1 MQFIEEHIGKVI
13 TAVIALIATGFTW
26 LVRTVFTNEKKVT
39 LLQQELNHQFM
50 NNNKRQDE
58 LKESLIKIEQ
68 QSTLALENQTK
79 VIKELVE
86 VLRK

>member
-1 MQFIEEHIGKVI
+1 MQFVEEHIGKVI

-39 LLQQELNHQFM
+39 LLQQELNHQFLA
-50 NNNKRQDE
+50 NNRRQDE

-68 QSTLALENQTK
+68 QSTLALENQTR

-86 VLRK
+86 VLKK

>member
-1 MQFIEEHIGKVI
+1 MQFLEEHVGKVV
-13 TAVIALIATGFTW
+13 TAVVALIATGFTW

>member
-1 MQFIEEHIGKVI
+1 MQFVEEHIGKVI

-39 LLQQELNHQFM
+39 LLQQELNHQFIS
-50 NNNKRQDE
+50 NNKRQDE

-68 QSTLALENQTK
+68 QSTLALENQTR

-86 VLRK
+86 VLKK